1 MKSILIT
8 NTSGGKS
15 SMAQAIIIKRDYGHK
30 FDQVCVYANT
40 GMENDET
47 LEFIDRCDKE
57 YGLNVVWLEAVV
69 HEYGKGNT
77 HRITNFKD
85 AYRIHQYKDPLH
97 PFHAHVKKNG
107 IPNATYPQC
116 SDRLKEQVIESY
128 KKANGLRGVK
138 QALGFRNDESN
149 RAMSRSVKNALE
161 KMEALPPREF
171 RELIP
176 CGLSYAALYYSI
188 DDRKLKSVTENV
200 NDYNLLW
207 VQDSVNVSSKFINLV
222 SDCKKDAKRYISMNI
237 TLDDELAVER
247 YIEKIKKYNL
257 VFPMIDWFPMNKDDV
272 NDFWED
278 QPFNLGLE
286 AHKGNCATCWKKS
299 DRKLYLIA
307 LEQPEKF
314 EAFNWFE
321 ATYKHVKPNTG
332 KPVYS
337 DEGVEIGRTKIMDR
351 VFFRKHRNSQ
361 MIIGEA
367 QLMDAYML
375 RKLIGA
381 NIDDESGC
389 AESCNGYQL

>member
-1 MKSILIT
+1 MKETLIT

-15 SMAQAIIIKRDYGHK
+15 SMAQAIIIKQNYSHK
-30 FDQVCVYANT
+30 FEQICIFANT
-40 GMENDET
+40 GMENEET
-47 LEFIDRCDKE
+47 LEFLDKCDRE
-57 YGLNVVWLEAVV
+57 YNLNIIWLEAVV
-69 HEYGKGNT
+69 HEHGKGNT
-77 HRITNFKD
+77 YRITDFEN
-85 AYRIHQYKDPLH
+85 AYRIEQYKEPLH

-128 KKANGLRGVK
+128 KKYNGLRGVK
-138 QALGFRNDESN
+138 QALGMRTDESN
-149 RAMSRSVKNALE
+149 RATSKPVKDILKSIDIEHGN
-161 KMEALPPREF
+161 F
-171 RELIP
+171 RIMDNHNYRMELINN
-176 CGLSYAALYYSI
+176 CGLHVSGEDL
-188 DDRKLKSVTENV
+188 LK
-200 NDYNLLW
+200 
-207 VQDSVNVSSKFINLV
+207 I
-222 SDCKKDAKRYISMNI
+222 
-237 TLDDELAVER
+237 ER
-247 YIEKIKKYNL
+247 YSLKLQKYNL

-272 NDFWED
+272 NDFWEE
-278 QPFNLGLE
+278 QPFNLELE

-299 DRKLYLIA
+299 GKKLHLIA

-321 ATYKHVKPNTG
+321 ETYKQVKPNTKNG
-332 KPVYS
+332 
-337 DEGVEIGRTKIMDR
+337 MDR

-381 NIDDESGC
+381 NIDEESGC